1 MIYSFFFY
9 FLHVLTLAGR
19 FGSLPTRRRLLF
31 PLYMLRHL
39 FERGKSVFLFG
50 YYSGLVS
57 KTTLNETDKIITN
70 CFACVCVCVFIHAKK
85 NDKNSLKVSL

>member
-1 MIYSFFFY
+1 MIFLFYFF

-19 FGSLPTRRRLLF
+19 FGSFPTCRRLLF
-31 PLYMLRHL
+31 PLYMLQHL

-70 CFACVCVCVFIHAKK
+70 CFVCVCVCVYIRKK
-85 NDKNSLKVSL
+85 NDENSLKVSL

>member
-1 MIYSFFFY
+1 MIVLFY
-9 FLHVLTLAGR
+9 FFTCFNSSRALWILAYAQTSPISFVHVE
-19 FGSLPTRRRLLF
+19 
-31 PLYMLRHL
+31 HL
-39 FERGKSVFLFG
+39 FERGKRVFLFG

>member
-1 MIYSFFFY
+1 M
-9 FLHVLTLAGR
+9 
-19 FGSLPTRRRLLF
+19 
-31 PLYMLRHL
+31 
-39 FERGKSVFLFG
+39 FLFG

-57 KTTLNETDKIITN
+57 KTTLNETDKIRTN